1 LLYFGGIDVVSN
13 LWHCRYHRHH

>member
-13 LWHCRYHRHH
+13 LWHRRYHRHH